1 MSVKCERNLS
11 ICAQLSQS
19 IGLLRCFDVQ
29 SSTVFDVKKRP
40 PVYSNNVD
48 LFKIFP
54 GPSQILGS
62 LLLVWLQSF
71 GSAKEKTFAKEKIR
85 AGRKQNEKDD
95 DSLTTLENSADGF
108 NLSVDVWK
116 GSLKTL
122 REQLVE

>member
-1 MSVKCERNLS
+1 
-11 ICAQLSQS
+11 
-19 IGLLRCFDVQ
+19 
-29 SSTVFDVKKRP
+29 
-40 PVYSNNVD
+40 VYSNNVD

>member
-1 MSVKCERNLS
+1 VSVKCERNLS

-116 GSLKTL
+116 GSIKTL